1 MQAAF
6 ATFPEEDHRE
16 RLQRARAGLRKAGLD
31 GCVCAS
37 PENLYYLIGYDSWT
51 AMNNPQALVFAAG
64 EGEPTL
70 LVRDVDLP
78 LALECTRL
86 RDVRT
91 YRLNGEDAAG
101 IIASI
106 VKEKGIGGRVGA
118 DLQSAAMPGA
128 FTLALMGA
136 LGSTKLD
143 DASMLLGDLRLRKSP
158 REMELIR
165 KAAGFAAAGLK
176 SAHKALRAG
185 RTEIEVAADVE
196 MAVRGAGSDYWAIP
210 TEFSA
215 GPRSAGCH
223 GTPRS
228 RVIGTGELAHFEFAG
243 VAARYHATA
252 FTTMAVGEPGKRARD
267 LYRITNESLRAGI
280 AAARP
285 DCPVADV
292 AEASLKP
299 LRAEGLEQ
307 AAMMRFGYGLGIGYP
322 PIWLE
327 TLQIDSFSK
336 QRLESGMVFV
346 LHACLEL
353 ADEGLG
359 TIVGGTYTLG
369 KQGLEMLI
377 GEGDVEL
384 AVV

>member
-1 MQAAF
+1 MRAAF

-16 RLQRARAGLRKAGLD
+16 RLQRARASLRKAGLD
-31 GCVCAS
+31 GCICAS

-51 AMNNPQALVFAAG
+51 AMNNPQALIFPTG
-64 EGEPTL
+64 DGEPTL

-78 LALECTRL
+78 LVLECTRL
-86 RDVRT
+86 ADVRT

-101 IIASI
+101 IVAKI
-106 VKEKGIGGRVGA
+106 VQEKGIRGRVGA

-128 FTLALMGA
+128 FTLALIGA
-136 LGSTKLD
+136 LGSTTLN
-143 DASMLLGDLRLRKSP
+143 DASLLLGDLRLRKSP
-158 REMELIR
+158 REMDLIR

-176 SAHKALRAG
+176 TAHKALRAG

-196 MAVRGAGSDYWAIP
+196 MAVRSAGSDYWAIP

-223 GTPRS
+223 GTPRP

-280 AAARP
+280 AATRP
-285 DCPVADV
+285 DCSAADV

-307 AAMMRFGYGLGIGYP
+307 FAMMRFGYGLGMGYP

-369 KQGLEMLI
+369 KQGLEMLV

>member
-1 MQAAF
+1 MAPAF
-6 ATFPEEDHRE
+6 AIFPEDEHRE
-16 RLQRARAGLRKAGLD
+16 RLDRARASLRKAGFD
-31 GCVCAS
+31 GCICAS
-37 PENLYYLIGYDSWT
+37 PENLYFLIGYDSWT
-51 AMNNPQALVFAAG
+51 AMNNPQALVFPAG
-64 EGEPTL
+64 GGEPTL

-78 LALECTRL
+78 LVLESTSL
-86 RDVRT
+86 KDVRT
-91 YRLNGEDAAG
+91 YRLNGEDAAA
-101 IIASI
+101 IIAGI
-106 VKEKGIGGRVGA
+106 AKEKGLRGRIGA

-128 FTLALMGA
+128 FTLALMAA
-136 LGSTKLD
+136 LGQAKLED
-143 DASMLLGDLRLRKSP
+143 SSLLLGDLRLRKSP

-165 KAAGFAAAGLK
+165 KAAGFAKAGLGA
-176 SAHKALRAG
+176 AHKALRAG

-196 MAVRGAGSDYWAIP
+196 RAVRSAGSDYWAIP
-210 TEFSA
+210 TEFTA

-223 GTPRS
+223 GTPRP
-228 RVIGTGELAHFEFAG
+228 RVIGSGELAHFEFAG

-267 LYRITNESLRAGI
+267 LYRISNESLRAGI
-280 AAARP
+280 GAARP
-285 DCPVADV
+285 DCPVADI
-292 AEASLKP
+292 AEASLRP
-299 LRAEGLEQ
+299 LRGEGLEKF
-307 AAMMRFGYGLGIGYP
+307 AMMRFGYGLGIGYP

-336 QRLESGMVFV
+336 QRLEPGMVFV

-369 KQGLEMLI
+369 RNGLEMLV
-377 GEGDVEL
+377 GEGAVDL

>member
-1 MQAAF
+1 MAPAYAMF
-6 ATFPEEDHRE
+6 SEDEHRE
-16 RLQRARAGLRKAGLD
+16 RLARARTSLRKAGLG
-31 GCVCAS
+31 GCICAS

-64 EGEPTL
+64 DSEPTL

-78 LALECTRL
+78 LVLECTRL
-86 RDVRT
+86 KDVRT
-91 YRLNGEDAAG
+91 YRLNGEDAAAL
-101 IIASI
+101 IARI
-106 VKEKGIGGRVGA
+106 VKDKGIAGPVGA

-128 FTLALMGA
+128 FTLALMSA
-136 LGSTKLD
+136 LGSTRLE
-143 DASMLLGDLRLRKSP
+143 DASLLLGDLRLRKSP

-165 KAAGFAAAGLK
+165 KAAGFAAAGLRM
-176 SAHKALRAG
+176 AHKALRPG

-196 MAVRGAGSDYWAIP
+196 MAVRSAGSDYWAIP
-210 TEFSA
+210 TEFTA

-223 GTPRS
+223 GTPRP
-228 RVIGTGELAHFEFAG
+228 RVIETGELAHFEFAG

-252 FTTMAVGEPGKRARD
+252 FTTLAVGEPGKRARE
-267 LYRITNESLRAGI
+267 LYRISVESLRSGI
-280 AAARP
+280 AAAKP
-285 DCPVADV
+285 DCPVADI
-292 AEASLKP
+292 AEASLRP

-336 QRLESGMVFV
+336 QRLETGMVFV

-353 ADEGLG
+353 AQEGLG
-359 TIVGGTYTLG
+359 TIVGGTYALG
-369 KQGLEMLI
+369 KNGLEMLI
-377 GEGDVEL
+377 GEGAVDL

>member
-1 MQAAF
+1 MQPAF
-6 ATFPEEDHRE
+6 ATFPEEEHRE
-16 RLQRARAGLRKAGLD
+16 RLQRARTSLRGAGLE
-31 GCVCAS
+31 GCICAS

-51 AMNNPQALVFAAG
+51 AMNNPQALVISAK

-78 LALECTRL
+78 LVLECTSL

-91 YRLNGEDAAG
+91 YRLNGEDPAAIIAG
-101 IIASI
+101 IA
-106 VKEKGIGGRVGA
+106 KEKGLRGRIGA

-136 LGSTKLD
+136 LDSARLED
-143 DASMLLGDLRLRKSP
+143 VSLLLGDLRLRKSA
-158 REMELIR
+158 REMALIR
-165 KAAGFAAAGLK
+165 KAANFARAGLEA
-176 SAHKALRAG
+176 AHKALRVG

-196 MAVRGAGSDYWAIP
+196 MAMRSAGSDYWAIP
-210 TEFSA
+210 TEFTA

-223 GTPRS
+223 GTPRA
-228 RVIGTGELAHFEFAG
+228 RVIGSGELAHFEFAG

-252 FTTMAVGEPGKRARD
+252 FTTMAVGEPGNRARD
-267 LYRITNESLRAGI
+267 LYRISNESLCSGM
-280 AAARP
+280 AAAKP
-285 DCPVADV
+285 DCLVADI
-292 AEASLKP
+292 AEASLRP
-299 LRAEGLEQ
+299 LRSQGLEKF
-307 AAMMRFGYGLGIGYP
+307 AMMRFGYGLGIGYP

-336 QRLESGMVFV
+336 QRLETGMVFV

-369 KQGLEMLI
+369 KDGLEMLV
-377 GEGDVEL
+377 GEGAVDL